1 MAETTVAPGSFAPG
15 SELAGWLAGR
25 RDLLVDGALIPSADG
40 ATFTTSDPASGH
52 PLATVARAGS
62 ADVDRAVRAAEAAF
76 ERWSRCPGNERERLL
91 LRLAELVERDLELLA
106 ELESLDTGKPFA
118 AARDGDLPLVVELLR
133 YFGGW
138 ATKLEGET
146 LPTGAGEQML
156 VYTRPEPVGV
166 VAAIVP
172 WNFPLSQAC
181 FKLAPALAAGCTV
194 VLKPAEQTP
203 LTALWLADLIL
214 EAGFPPGV
222 ANVLTGFGHDAG
234 AALVAHPGVRK
245 VAFTGSVDVAR
256 EIARSCAADLKP
268 ASLELGGKSPNIV
281 LPDADADRAGRAAA
295 EAIFHN
301 AGQVCSAG
309 SRLLVHREVFD
320 QVVEV
325 VVAEA
330 RAIRLGHGLDATTTM
345 GPLVSDEQRERVS
358 GWVRRGVDEGA
369 ALATG
374 GAAPGG
380 ELTAGSFFE
389 PTVLVDVGDG
399 DAVAREEIFGPV
411 VVAQPFDDLDE
422 VVRRANAGD
431 FGLAAGVWTNDLRN
445 AHRLAARLHT
455 GTVWINTWNRWA
467 AGVPWGGLKLSGY
480 GRDNGRAGLEEY
492 LERKV
497 VWTDL
502 A

>member
-1 MAETTVAPGSFAPG
+1 MAESTITHGPFCPGP
-15 SELAGWLAGR
+15 ELAAWLAGG
-25 RDLLVDGALIPSADG
+25 RDLLIDGAQVPSADG
-40 ATFTTSDPASGH
+40 ATFTTSDPATGR

-62 ADVDRAVRAAEAAF
+62 EDVDRAVRAAGAAF
-76 ERWSRCPGNERERLL
+76 ERWSRSPGNERERLL
-91 LRLAELVERDLELLA
+91 LRLADLVERDLEPLA

-146 LPTGAGEQML
+146 LPTSDGEDML

-222 ANVLTGFGHDAG
+222 ANVLTGFGEDAG

-281 LPDADADRAGRAAA
+281 LADADVARAGRAAA
-295 EAIFHN
+295 EAIFYN

-309 SRLLVHREVFD
+309 SRLFVQREVFD
-320 QVVEV
+320 ELLEV

-330 RAIRLGHGLDATTTM
+330 RAMRLGHGLDATTTM
-345 GPLVSDEQRERVS
+345 GPLVSEAQRERVD
-358 GWVRRGVDEGA
+358 GWVRRGVEQGA
-369 ALATG
+369 TIATG
-374 GAAPGG
+374 GAQPGG
-380 ELTAGSFFE
+380 ALADGSFFE
-389 PTVLVDVGDG
+389 PTVLVDVAD
-399 DAVAREEIFGPV
+399 DHAVAREEIFGPV

-422 VVRRANAGD
+422 VARRANAGD
-431 FGLAAGVWTNDLRN
+431 FGLAAGVWTNDLRS
-445 AHRLAARLHT
+445 AHRLAAGLHT
-455 GTVWINTWNRWA
+455 GTVWINSWNRWA

-497 VWTDL
+497 VWTSL
-502 A
+502 V

>member
-1 MAETTVAPGSFAPG
+1 MAESTTTAAARSHSPEVAAA
-15 SELAGWLAGR
+15 LAGPKG
-25 RDLLVDGALIPSADG
+25 LLIDGAVVPSADG
-40 ATFTTSDPASGH
+40 ATFTTVDPATGRA
-52 PLATVARAGS
+52 LATVARAGRD
-62 ADVDRAVRAAEAAF
+62 DVDRAVRAAGAAF
-76 ERWSRCPGNERERLL
+76 ERWGRSAGAERERLL

-106 ELESLDTGKPFA
+106 QLESLDTGKPLT

-146 LPTGAGEQML
+146 LPTGAGEEML

-194 VLKPAEQTP
+194 VLKPAEETP
-203 LTALWLADLIL
+203 LTALRLGDLIL

-222 ANVLTGFGHDAG
+222 ANVLTGFGEDAG

-245 VAFTGSVDVAR
+245 VAFTGSVEVAR
-256 EIARSCAADLKP
+256 QIARSCAADLKP

-281 LPDADADRAGRAAA
+281 LPDADVAAAARAAA
-295 EAIFHN
+295 EAIFYN

-309 SRLLVHREVFD
+309 SRLLAHREVFD
-320 QVVEV
+320 EVLEV

-330 RAIRLGHGLDATTTM
+330 RGMRLGHGLDAATTM
-345 GPLVSDEQRERVS
+345 GPLVSDAQRERV
-358 GWVRRGVDEGA
+358 GAWVRRGVADGA
-369 ALATG
+369 TVATG
-374 GAAPGG
+374 GAEPGG
-380 ELTAGSFFE
+380 ALAAGSFFE
-389 PTVLVDVGDG
+389 PTVLIDVGDG

-411 VVAQPFDDLDE
+411 LVAQPFDDLDE
-422 VVRRANAGD
+422 VALRANAGD
-431 FGLAAGVWTNDLRN
+431 FGLAAGVWTNDLRS

-497 VWTDL
+497 VWASL
-502 A
+502 S